1 MAVSVV
7 TKVRIGFSLALV
19 GLIAIGG
26 AVAFVYSNPLRAHRT
41 GICCSFGLLGLLMW
55 IAGRLQVRPATET
68 HSDPGC
74 ALKQAAE
81 NPLAFLKT
89 VKHWGIILVLSTGV
103 VYSHGI
109 YRSLQAAPRLPQP
122 RPEITMP
129 PPPVVFPPL
138 QLQGIILQGV
148 RSSALINGRVLFIGE
163 DISGVQLVA
172 IDSEH
177 VTVAMEGQT
186 NLLTLRR

>member
-1 MAVSVV
+1 MQ
-7 TKVRIGFSLALV
+7 
-19 GLIAIGG
+19 
-26 AVAFVYSNPLRAHRT
+26 PCWAHRT
-41 GICCSFGLLGLLMW
+41 F
-55 IAGRLQVRPATET
+55 
-68 HSDPGC
+68 HSGPGG

-109 YRSLQAAPRLPQP
+109 YRNLHSAHRLPQP
-122 RPEITMP
+122 RTEITMP
-129 PPPVVFPPL
+129 PPPVVFPLL
-138 QLQGIILQGV
+138 QLQGIILQGA
-148 RSSALINGRVLFIGE
+148 RSSALINGRALFIGE

-177 VTVAMEGQT
+177 VTVAMEGHT
-186 NLLTLRR
+186 NLLTLKK